1 MVHWVKMTLASEWRD
16 MLNKLRVTSLLVALM
31 LASWA
36 MAQATTDAPLPKP
49 TEPTQQSAPAS
60 VPVATE
66 TPRQNDPKDERG
78 NPEITSQIPVG
89 EPTQADS
96 DMANREQAA
105 AVLQYEPTEQISEDL
120 SVSFPVDI

>member
-16 MLNKLRVTSLLVALM
+16 MLNKLRVIASFAILM

-36 MAQATTDAPLPKP
+36 MAQVTTDTPLPKP
-49 TEPTQQSAPAS
+49 TEPTLQSAPAS

-66 TPRQNDPKDERG
+66 TPRQNDPKDERA
-78 NPEITSQIPVG
+78 NPKITAQTPVG
-89 EPTQADS
+89 EATQIDS
-96 DMANREQAA
+96 DLANREQAA